1 MSKNKKIIIFV
12 LIFIS
17 ALLFAAFRFVPV
29 LSVDGKRANYSD
41 FLKIKN
47 AIEKTNNISKD
58 KMTGDLNSIAMMNL
72 MEQEF
77 LDILIDNIDH
87 NLKIKAEEV
96 VSDAISKTP
105 GLSLG
110 DVSKELYGLS
120 SADFRK
126 LVLLPQAKRDLLE
139 NYFKKNNQDIIQA
152 WASLYGTASVKIY
165 YPGYYW
171 DTKEYAI
178 KKK

>member
-110 DVSKELYGLS
+110 DVSK
-120 SADFRK
+120 
-126 LVLLPQAKRDLLE
+126 
-139 NYFKKNNQDIIQA
+139 
-152 WASLYGTASVKIY
+152 
-165 YPGYYW
+165 
-171 DTKEYAI
+171 
-178 KKK
+178 